1 MKKKMSDFDKA
12 KLIYSGELVLFAVV
26 FLVLGILIMTHVISL
41 SKNYRYIFTFLTL
54 GGGVFIISDFIWLCC
69 SKKRQKKNS
78 FLDKALVLPVGVA
91 LIVIDLISIISG
103 IEKMP
108 YEYFQYCCS
117 SIFLYVALVYAFQGI
132 YHYKVPAKALVYA
145 YEIEKKKEELEEQKK
160 LENKDEE
167 K

>member
-1 MKKKMSDFDKA
+1 MSDFDKA
-12 KLIYSGELVLFAVV
+12 KLIYCGELVLFAVV

-54 GGGVFIISDFIWLCC
+54 GGGVFIISDFIWLCS

-117 SIFLYVALVYAFQGI
+117 SIFLYVALLYAFQ
-132 YHYKVPAKALVYA
+132 
-145 YEIEKKKEELEEQKK
+145 
-160 LENKDEE
+160 
-167 K
+167 